1 MNGLKLYQLQYE
13 STSWKRL
20 LDFMMDENIRQKNRL
35 SQLLKDNFQK
45 NMLNDIETF
54 QNNFLKEDEII
65 GILRN
70 DIAELDKRLAD
81 HMFEDREQVFEVAKR
96 LKKLR
101 NNIMYAEQRF
111 CRLKGDFNDY
121 LFENIIYTR

>member
-1 MNGLKLYQLQYE
+1 MNNLKLNQLLYE

-35 SQLLKDNFQK
+35 ALLLKDNYQK
-45 NMLNDIETF
+45 HMLNDIETF

-70 DIAELDKRLAD
+70 DVADLEKRLAANIFD
-81 HMFEDREQVFEVAKR
+81 DRQLVFEVVKR

-101 NNIMYAEQRF
+101 ANIMCAEQRF
-111 CRLKGDFNDY
+111 CRVKSDFNDY
-121 LFENIIYTR
+121 LFERIIYT